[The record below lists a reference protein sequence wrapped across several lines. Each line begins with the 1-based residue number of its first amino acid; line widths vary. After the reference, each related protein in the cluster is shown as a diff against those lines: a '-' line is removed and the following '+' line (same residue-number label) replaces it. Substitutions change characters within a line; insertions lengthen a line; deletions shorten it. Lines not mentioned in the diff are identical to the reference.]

1 MRKWLPAASLC
12 CLAVGLALSGRW
24 PSEAPPAVAADE
36 EPPAVREAECRRAVN
51 RIKID
56 GVLDDVAWDKAQVLT
71 DFSAFWE
78 KHKARSATKARLLW
92 DDQYLF
98 FCAEMEDAD
107 LYADVKEH
115 NGMAWTNDVFEL
127 FFKPAEDKLAYYEF
141 QVNALNTQL
150 EMFLPSRGAGGYQRF
165 APVGKMGMESAVKL
179 YGTLNDWKDKDK
191 GWTVE
196 GRIPWKAFEPTGG
209 RLKAG
214 AKWRFA
220 LCRYDYSVA
229 YDQPDLSST
238 APLTK
243 SDFHRYED
251 YGTVTFVG
259 AE

>member
-1 MRKWLPAASLC
+1 MRKWLPVASLS
-12 CLAVGLALSGRW
+12 CLAVVLALSGRW
-24 PSEAPPAVAADE
+24 PSAADE
-36 EPPAVREAECRRAVN
+36 DPLADKGPPAVREAECRRAAT
-51 RIKID
+51 RIKIN
-56 GVLDDVAWDKAQVLT
+56 GVLDDIAWDKAQVLE

-78 KHKARSATKARLLW
+78 KRKARSATKARLLW
-92 DDQYLF
+92 DDDYLYF
-98 FCAEMEDAD
+98 SAEMEDAD

-115 NGMAWTNDVFEL
+115 NGMCWTNDVFEL

-165 APVGKMGMESAVKL
+165 APAGKMGMESAVKL
-179 YGTLNDWKDKDK
+179 QGTLNDWTDKDK

-196 GRIPWKAFEPTGG
+196 GRIPWKAFERTGG
-209 RLKAG
+209 RPKVG

-229 YDQPDLSST
+229 YERPDLSSS
-238 APLTK
+238 APLTQ

-251 YGTVTFVG
+251 YGTLTFVG
-259 AE
+259 GQ